1 MGLFATV
8 GFQDRCLNQF
18 EPTLQWRGR
27 EDSNLQALV
36 LRGTT
41 SLANWPFYQLRH
53 CHMALG
59 PGLEPGWGFHRR
71 RISSA
76 VPYHFRTAK
85 HGGVDRA
92 RTCAGFIRPP
102 PHFQCGTFT
111 NSVTTPYRIKKITV
125 TINLCDEKG
134 QEFCVFLQDRYA

>member
-1 MGLFATV
+1 MYFKMSKSMALRRGVDPQSFGPT
-8 GFQDRCLNQF
+8 GFQDRVNRRIDLRSN
-18 EPTLQWRGR
+18 WRGR

-71 RISSA
+71 RVSSA

-85 HGGVDRA
+85 HGGVDRT
-92 RTCAGFIRPP
+92 RTCVGFLGRL
-102 PHFQCGTFT
+102 
-111 NSVTTPYRIKKITV
+111 RISSAARLPIPSLLH
-125 TINLCDEKG
+125 IE
-134 QEFCVFLQDRYA
+134 